1 VVQSY
6 TITSFDAGTYT
17 MPPFSI
23 GTIGGVLKT
32 NEVTLQVET
41 VKVDT
46 TKGIYDIKQPL
57 AVTYTFWDWLR
68 DNWLWVAISLLGVAL
83 IAGLIWY
90 YRKRPEKEVVIEAAK
105 PGIPAHTLAVSKL
118 KELREKKSWQQG
130 EVKQYYIELSDI
142 LREYIEKRYMIKTHE
157 KTTDEIFAGL
167 KYIDI
172 AKENKNILRQILTL
186 SDLVKFAKEKPLPV
200 ENEECMDNAV
210 IFVLETQG
218 AVPAESA
225 EGGKTHV

>member
-1 VVQSY
+1 
-6 TITSFDAGTYT
+6 
-17 MPPFSI
+17 M
-23 GTIGGVLKT
+23 
-32 NEVTLQVET
+32 
-41 VKVDT
+41 
-46 TKGIYDIKQPL
+46 
-57 AVTYTFWDWLR
+57 
-68 DNWLWVAISLLGVAL
+68 LGVAL

-118 KELREKKSWQQG
+118 KGLREKKLWQRG